1 MDTEMSTTL
10 YNILSAAEA
19 EFLKQGFRSASLR
32 SIVKAAGVTTGAF
45 YGYFES
51 KEQIFDAL
59 VKEQYDA
66 ILSMYRSVLQS
77 FQALPAQQQQSDMM
91 LYTSQEV
98 SRMTDYVY
106 DHLTAFK
113 LMLCSSE
120 GTKYEHFIDDMASL
134 DVQATHDFQKSME
147 GLGLEV
153 QSVNEILEHML
164 ISGMF
169 TAYFELVIHD
179 IPRADADLYVDQLL
193 TFYSAGWQRL
203 MGY

>member
-32 SIVKAAGVTTGAF
+32 SIVKTAGVTTGAF
-45 YGYFES
+45 YGYFKS

-179 IPRADADLYVDQLL
+179 VPREEADLYIDQLL
-193 TFYSAGWQRL
+193 AFYSAGWQKL

>member
-1 MDTEMSTTL
+1 MDAEKSTTL
-10 YNILSAAEA
+10 HNILSAAEA
-19 EFLKQGFRSASLR
+19 EFLKHGFRSASLR

-45 YGYFES
+45 YGYFKS

-59 VKEQYDA
+59 VGEQCDTS
-66 ILSMYRSVLQS
+66 LSMYRSVLES
-77 FQALPAQQQQSDMM
+77 FHALPAQQQQSDMM
-91 LYTSQEV
+91 HYTSHEV

-113 LMLCSSE
+113 LILCSSE
-120 GTKYEHFIDDMASL
+120 GTRYEHFIDDMASL
-134 DVQATHDFQKSME
+134 DVEATHDFQKSMK

-179 IPRADADLYVDQLL
+179 VPRKEADQYIDQLL
-193 TFYSAGWQRL
+193 NFYSAGWQRL